1 MRQMLKGMSLLVA
14 VSACGQA
21 AQTDSR
27 AAGETRAS
35 TDAAAPA
42 PGSDRTILFIGTSL
56 TAGLGLEPEQSYP
69 ALIQERINSAEL
81 NYRVVNAG
89 VSGETSAGA
98 LGRLA
103 WLLRQPMDIVVIETG
118 ANDGLRALSV
128 NTMRANIDSII
139 TRVKK
144 AHPAARIVLV
154 GMEAPTNLGVRYTGR
169 FREVYP
175 DLAEEH
181 DVTLVPF
188 LLDGVA
194 AQPALNQGDGVHP
207 NEAGARILADNVWKV
222 LRPLL
227 R

>member
-1 MRQMLKGMSLLVA
+1 MLKGMSLLVA

-207 NEAGARILADNVWKV
+207 KEAGARILADNVWKV

>member
-1 MRQMLKGMSLLVA
+1 MLKGMSLLVA

-81 NYRVVNAG
+81 SYRVVNAG

>member
-81 NYRVVNAG
+81 SYRVVNAG

>member
-1 MRQMLKGMSLLVA
+1 MLKGMSLLVA

-81 NYRVVNAG
+81 SYRVVNAG

-154 GMEAPTNLGVRYTGR
+154 GMEAPTNLGVRYTVR

-175 DLAEEH
+175 DLADEH

>member
-1 MRQMLKGMSLLVA
+1 MLKGMSLLVA

-27 AAGETRAS
+27 AVGETRAS

-188 LLDGVA
+188 LLDDVA

>member
-1 MRQMLKGMSLLVA
+1 MLKGMSLLVA

-81 NYRVVNAG
+81 SYRVVNAG

-207 NEAGARILADNVWKV
+207 NEAGARILADNVWKILKPM
-222 LRPLL
+222 LR
-227 R
+227 